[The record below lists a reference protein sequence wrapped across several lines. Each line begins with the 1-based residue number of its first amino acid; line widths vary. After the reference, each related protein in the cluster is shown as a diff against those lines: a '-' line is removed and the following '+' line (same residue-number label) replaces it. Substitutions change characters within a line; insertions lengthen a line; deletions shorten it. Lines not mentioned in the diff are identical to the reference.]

1 MGLTEADA
9 KALVSEGVLSADY
22 DENKE
27 AIEFYDKA
35 LKIIETGEIYLNKGI
50 SLVELEKYEDAVTC
64 YDKAATIDANDS
76 LIWYNRGV
84 ALTQLEKYDD
94 AILSYEKAIEIS
106 PGYGDAWYNK
116 AELLKHKGQDAEAET
131 CFIKVKELE
140 GE

>member
-22 DENKE
+22 DEHKE

-50 SLVELEKYEDAVTC
+50 SLVELEKY
-64 YDKAATIDANDS
+64 
-76 LIWYNRGV
+76 
-84 ALTQLEKYDD
+84 DD

-116 AELLKHKGQDAEAET
+116 GELLKHTGLEDEASV
-131 CFIKVKELE
+131 CFDKVNELE
-140 GE
+140 